1 MSSISSISSSI
12 HEFESPSRGQLA
24 LYHLR
29 RNPLV
34 ALGIIIAALWIVIA
48 FIAPAIAP
56 VDPLKQDLVNR
67 LQPPSEQ
74 FFMGTDEL
82 GRDIFSRVLWGSRIT
97 IPAGLAVIIMGSTVG
112 VIIGAV
118 AGYAGHL
125 IDETLMRLTEL
136 FMAFPFIILA
146 MAVTAA
152 LGPDIRNA
160 VLALAAVWWPRYAR
174 ILRGLV
180 LEVKA
185 KEFVEAAHSAGAGGF
200 YVLFRTSYA
209 QLHRPRRH
217 SRHPRYRHRRSLSFA
232 ALSFIGLGPEP
243 SSPEWGRMVSIGID
257 FFDQWWMWLFPGLSI
272 ASLVMA
278 FNFIGDGSA
287 RYPRSAL
294 AGGINASIPVRMTK
308 SLKYGLQYE
317 Q

>member
-1 MSSISSISSSI
+1 MSSISSISSST
-12 HEFESPSRGQLA
+12 HEFESPSRSQQT

-34 ALGIIIAALWIVIA
+34 VLGLVIAILWIVIA

-56 VDPLKQDLVNR
+56 FEPLKQDLANR
-67 LQPPSEQ
+67 LQAPNAL
-74 FFMGTDEL
+74 FFMGSDEL

-97 IPAGLAVIIMGSTVG
+97 IPAGLAVIIMGSTLG
-112 VIIGAV
+112 VVIGAV
-118 AGYAGHL
+118 AGYAGGL
-125 IDETLMRLTEL
+125 IDETLMRFTEL

-160 VLALAAVWWPRYAR
+160 VLALSAVWWPRYAR

-180 LEVKA
+180 LEVKSQ
-185 KEFVEAAHSAGAGGF
+185 EFVEAAHSAGAGGF
-200 YVLFRTSYA
+200 YVLFRTILPNCIA
-209 QLHRPRRH
+209 PAVILATLDIGTAI
-217 SRHPRYRHRRSLSFA
+217 LSFA

-257 FFDQWWMWLFPGLSI
+257 YFDQWWMWLFPGMAI

-278 FNFIGDGSA
+278 FNFIGDGSLLLVHP
-287 RYPRSAL
+287 RYPRAIFRPAP
-294 AGGINASIPVRMTK
+294 AG
-308 SLKYGLQYE
+308 
-317 Q
+317 

>member
-1 MSSISSISSSI
+1 
-12 HEFESPSRGQLA
+12 LA

-34 ALGIIIAALWIVIA
+34 AVGLVIAALWILTA

-56 VDPLKQDLVNR
+56 FEPLKQDLVNR
-67 LQPPSEQ
+67 LQPPGEK
-74 FFMGTDEL
+74 FFMGSDEL

-97 IPAGLAVIIMGSTVG
+97 IPAGLAVIIIGSALG
-112 VIIGAV
+112 VVIGAV
-118 AGYAGHL
+118 AGYAGGL
-125 IDETLMRLTEL
+125 IDEGLMRLTEL

-160 VLALAAVWWPRYAR
+160 VIALAVVWWPRYAR

-180 LEVKA
+180 LEVKVQ
-185 KEFVEAAHSAGAGGF
+185 EYVEAAHSAGAGGL
-200 YVLFRTSYA
+200 YILFRTIVPNCIA
-209 QLHRPRRH
+209 PAVILAT
-217 SRHPRYRHRRSLSFA
+217 LDIGTAVIAFA

-257 FFDQWWMWLFPGLSI
+257 FFDQWWMWLFPGLAI

-278 FNFIGDGSA
+278 FNFIGDGL
-287 RYPRSAL
+287 RDILDPRL
-294 AGGINASIPVRMTK
+294 RG
-308 SLKYGLQYE
+308 E
-317 Q
+317 